1 MKTKILLAGMCLS
14 LAACESMDLV
24 PKSQGNTESW
34 YTSETE
40 LRLASNDFY
49 ILGYWQEPLSSSEQW
64 SDNTTYRQT
73 NRNPGSGGT
82 VLDGTLNGQQYEV
95 YALWQQSFKL
105 IARTNT
111 MLENIHKAKGAVT
124 EEVYNRYAGEA
135 YFCRACKY
143 AELIFFYGDVP
154 YQEET
159 ITISE
164 ALQRG
169 RRPKAEVIP
178 LVYADFDKAIA
189 GLPESYGKDENIH
202 PTKGAAL
209 AMKARFA
216 LYMGDYEIA
225 AQAAKACMDLKLYSL
240 EPDYAKLFKQSTKL
254 NDEKVFVIPRSIENE
269 VMLDSWIV
277 KNGLPRNAGGYGSY
291 NPSWDL
297 LASYLCTDGLPID
310 ESPLFDP
317 RKPFKNRDPRC
328 TMTIVEF
335 NTEHCGFEYDPSPA
349 AKTVMN
355 YTTGK
360 TQSNQDT
367 RIVNQ
372 YSSYTGLLW
381 KKGIDATWTVDQKVE
396 QDYIIMRYAD
406 VLLIY
411 AEAMIEQNLIDDSVL
426 KAINMVRARAYGVNV
441 TATDSY
447 PAVTT
452 TNQTELRRALRIER
466 RMEFAMENQRLQDL
480 MRWKLAG
487 KALNGYN
494 YIMLIDPTELLNNI
508 VNKNLWFWGM
518 TPQIDEDGLA
528 DFAALFNAGIVRRVL
543 NASSP
548 NANICGRCLHMM
560 WSCVPTCYPTIRVI
574 NPINYYEHE
583 NNAFI

>member
-1 MKTKILLAGMCLS
+1 
-14 LAACESMDLV
+14 
-24 PKSQGNTESW
+24 
-34 YTSETE
+34 
-40 LRLASNDFY
+40 
-49 ILGYWQEPLSSSEQW
+49 
-64 SDNTTYRQT
+64 
-73 NRNPGSGGT
+73 
-82 VLDGTLNGQQYEV
+82 
-95 YALWQQSFKL
+95 
-105 IARTNT
+105 

-297 LASYLCTDGLPID
+297 LLTHI
-310 ESPLFDP
+310 
-317 RKPFKNRDPRC
+317 
-328 TMTIVEF
+328 
-335 NTEHCGFEYDPSPA
+335 
-349 AKTVMN
+349 
-355 YTTGK
+355 
-360 TQSNQDT
+360 
-367 RIVNQ
+367 
-372 YSSYTGLLW
+372 
-381 KKGIDATWTVDQKVE
+381 
-396 QDYIIMRYAD
+396 
-406 VLLIY
+406 
-411 AEAMIEQNLIDDSVL
+411 SVL
-426 KAINMVRARAYGVNV
+426 TGYLL
-441 TATDSY
+441 
-447 PAVTT
+447 
-452 TNQTELRRALRIER
+452 TNH
-466 RMEFAMENQRLQDL
+466 
-480 MRWKLAG
+480 
-487 KALNGYN
+487 
-494 YIMLIDPTELLNNI
+494 
-508 VNKNLWFWGM
+508 
-518 TPQIDEDGLA
+518 
-528 DFAALFNAGIVRRVL
+528 
-543 NASSP
+543 
-548 NANICGRCLHMM
+548 RCLILA
-560 WSCVPTCYPTIRVI
+560 SLSRTVTRVVQ
-574 NPINYYEHE
+574 
-583 NNAFI
+583 